1 MYIGKLAE
9 LTGATPKA
17 TRLYGAIGL
26 MPAPLRQGTCR
37 VYSGTDGVLINMI
50 RRAKAAGFNLV
61 ELKELVALKAQGKR
75 FPIEV
80 AQALVA
86 NKKEKLR
93 KDIAD
98 LRSVEQSLK
107 SLERDLDWNF
117 GPTLLGIQD
126 NAQHG
131 A

>member
-9 LTGATPKA
+9 ITGATRKA
-17 TRLYGAIGL
+17 IRLYEALGL
-26 MPAPLRQGTCR
+26 IPTPVRQGTYR
-37 VYSGTDGVLINMI
+37 VYSDADVVLIKMI

-75 FPIEV
+75 FPIEM

-86 NKKEKLR
+86 SKKEKLR
-93 KDIAD
+93 NEIAD

-107 SLERDLDWNF
+107 ALERELDSNF
-117 GPTLLGIQD
+117 G
-126 NAQHG
+126 NARHG